1 MKVVDLP
8 SDFFNTRRGSPIRYV
23 VLHSTE
29 GTDSRLWLT
38 KTGRVSANYLVQGDT
53 AYRLVPEDLAAWHAG
68 RIVGTPTTPHYTG
81 AWEDIY
87 EDGVLLGGGWTVNP
101 NNESIGI
108 EVEGFADQDLDPLS
122 IRTTSEL
129 IWDIRERRGPLPLVS
144 HSELSP
150 GDRRDPGVRNR
161 AAIEAL
167 LAQEDDMTPE
177 QDTRLKNV
185 ESKLDDLMNQ
195 QSAFATNVPRIWL
208 QRLFYGLNPF
218 TGKRRR
224 VDEAVPAELV
234 VPD

>member
-8 SDFFNTRRGSPIRYV
+8 SDFFNARRSPIRYI
-23 VLHSTE
+23 VLHSTD
-29 GTDSRLWLT
+29 GIDSRQWLT
-38 KTGRVSANYLVQGDT
+38 KTGRVSANYLVQGET
-53 AYRLVPEDLAAWHAG
+53 AYRLVSEDLAAWHAG

-108 EVEGFADQDLDPLS
+108 EVEGFAGQDLDPLS
-122 IRTTSEL
+122 TRTTAEL
-129 IWDIRERRGPLPLVS
+129 IWDIRERQGALPLVS

-185 ESKLDDLMNQ
+185 EAKLDELINQ
-195 QSAFATNVPRIWL
+195 QTALADNLPRFWL
-208 QRLFYGLNPF
+208 RRLFYGLNPL
-218 TGKRRR
+218 TGKRRG
-224 VDEAVPAELV
+224 VSEIVPAELV